1 MGTGS
6 MKNISMKQTN
16 KNVDDDGTGVKPKHF
31 LLRGIRYKSRCDQ
44 IQQMWDRDRKIA
56 IFFSIYLFI
65 FPGKN
70 FMRLKF
76 I

>member
-56 IFFSIYLFI
+56 RDKFGRKRKSSGFIYL
-65 FPGKN
+65 PG
-70 FMRLKF
+70 
-76 I
+76 